1 MNGGNYVR
9 GIRWMTIS
17 SQVLYTLV
25 FGQFL
30 FLGNDTQQVNQLV
43 TELSQLILNAN
54 IQSLRTEWGKLLS
67 KISFMGLQN
76 FRENEKMKN
85 KQFVYWNNFIEIVFP
100 VLRDLTRSHKE
111 GNWQL
116 HLSSIQRV
124 LPLVFAFNR
133 TN

>member
-43 TELSQLILNAN
+43 TELSQLLLNAN

-85 KQFVYWNNFIEIVFP
+85 KQFVYWNNFIEKVFP

>member
-30 FLGNDTQQVNQLV
+30 FLGNDTKQVNQLV

-85 KQFVYWNNFIEIVFP
+85 KQFVYWNNFIEKVFP

>member
-1 MNGGNYVR
+1 MNGSNYVR

-43 TELSQLILNAN
+43 TELGQLILNAN

-85 KQFVYWNNFIEIVFP
+85 KQFVYWNNFIEKVFP

>member
-1 MNGGNYVR
+1 MNGSNYVR

-85 KQFVYWNNFIEIVFP
+85 KQFVYWNNFIEKVFP

>member
-30 FLGNDTQQVNQLV
+30 FLGNDTEQVNQLV

-85 KQFVYWNNFIEIVFP
+85 KQFLYWNNFIEKVFP

>member
-85 KQFVYWNNFIEIVFP
+85 KQFLYWNNFIEKVFP

>member
-85 KQFVYWNNFIEIVFP
+85 KQFVYWNNFIEKVFP
-100 VLRDLTRSHKE
+100 VLGDLTRSHKE

>member
-76 FRENEKMKN
+76 FRENEK
-85 KQFVYWNNFIEIVFP
+85 
-100 VLRDLTRSHKE
+100 
-111 GNWQL
+111 
-116 HLSSIQRV
+116 
-124 LPLVFAFNR
+124 
-133 TN
+133 

>member
-85 KQFVYWNNFIEIVFP
+85 KQFVYWNNFIEKVFP

-111 GNWQL
+111 GNWLL

>member
-1 MNGGNYVR
+1 MNRGNYVR

-85 KQFVYWNNFIEIVFP
+85 KQFVYWNNFIEKVFP

>member
-9 GIRWMTIS
+9 GLRWMTIS

-85 KQFVYWNNFIEIVFP
+85 KQFVYWNNFIEKVFP

>member
-43 TELSQLILNAN
+43 TELSQLIFNAN

-85 KQFVYWNNFIEIVFP
+85 KQFVYWNNFIEKVFP
-100 VLRDLTRSHKE
+100 VLRDLSRSPKE

>member
-43 TELSQLILNAN
+43 TELGQLILNAN
-54 IQSLRTEWGKLLS
+54 IQSLHTEWGKLLS

-85 KQFVYWNNFIEIVFP
+85 KQFVYWNNFIEKVFP

-116 HLSSIQRV
+116 HLSSIQRA

>member
-85 KQFVYWNNFIEIVFP
+85 KQFVYWNNFIEKVFP

-124 LPLVFAFNR
+124 LPLVFAFKR